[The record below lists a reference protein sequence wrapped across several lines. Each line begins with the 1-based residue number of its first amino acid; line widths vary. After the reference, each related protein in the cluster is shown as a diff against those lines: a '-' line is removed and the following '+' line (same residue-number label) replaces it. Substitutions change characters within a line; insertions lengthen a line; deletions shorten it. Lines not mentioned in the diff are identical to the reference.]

1 MMSERVFL
9 FLFLYF
15 YLVQLLLKAIKIG
28 ELQMFL
34 DNGHDLAKMFD
45 VLLKSV
51 DLAFADVVVD
61 YMLGFG

>member
-1 MMSERVFL
+1 
-9 FLFLYF
+9 
-15 YLVQLLLKAIKIG
+15 
-28 ELQMFL
+28 MFF